1 MHPLCVFSNDW
12 EFLES
17 NKYARQ
23 RAFIVMGQSY
33 VVGDTGQNFVLFSDR
48 VTSRQGVPKWQF
60 SLLDGM
66 VVPLYDHP

>member
-1 MHPLCVFSNDW
+1 
-12 EFLES
+12 
-17 NKYARQ
+17 
-23 RAFIVMGQSY
+23 MGQSY

-66 VVPLYDHP
+66 VVPLYDHEGHRTVIEVVHRRPF